1 MVHISLLSFRMHS
14 NVQSI
19 RHEWADQFIC
29 FIILSSNF
37 PSVLFS
43 FLWICVSRLFTNNYV
58 QVFFFPTS
66 NLLLFFSV
74 SSQGG
79 NLTKKVKDQMEA
91 EINPQKKT
99 LRLFISP
106 NKYYRLIFIAPTTT
120 ETKEN
125 IWCSIV
131 GLPPAS
137 PPNIYW
143 GILLLLYFYGSK

>member
-1 MVHISLLSFRMHS
+1 
-14 NVQSI
+14 
-19 RHEWADQFIC
+19 
-29 FIILSSNF
+29 
-37 PSVLFS
+37 
-43 FLWICVSRLFTNNYV
+43 
-58 QVFFFPTS
+58 
-66 NLLLFFSV
+66 
-74 SSQGG
+74 
-79 NLTKKVKDQMEA
+79 MEA

-143 GILLLLYFYGSK
+143 GILLFLYFYGSK